1 MRKHFLAIALLL
13 SAANAY
19 SFGDRYHANG
29 AEGGYFSGG
38 LAAMIAGKAPLGGF
52 ELLASGNVLNGWLLA
67 GVHAGIYSGGSPD
80 NYDYSIPNASYKYH
94 AYNIGLNLGARLV
107 YTDNFQLTIHA
118 MAGAETLSLG
128 YKDTSGNC
136 HCGRRY
142 HNLLTDNFLYV
153 RPVVSL
159 NNRRNFTVTA
169 SYNFLFNDDFFSNS
183 KPAFGDNASDFDGPV
198 LSLIWI
204 TNSRYYYHYHAHRH
218 C

>member
-1 MRKHFLAIALLL
+1 MRKHFLVIALLF
-13 SAANAY
+13 SIAKTYA
-19 SFGDRYHANG
+19 FGDRYHANG

-52 ELLASGNVLNGWLLA
+52 ELLVSGNLLNGWLLA
-67 GVHAGIYSGGSPD
+67 GVNAGVYKGESPD
-80 NYDYSIPNASYKYH
+80 SYDYTIPNAAYKYRE
-94 AYNIGLNLGARLV
+94 YNIGVNLGARLV
-107 YTDNFQLTIHA
+107 YTDNFQLTVHA
-118 MAGAETLSLG
+118 MAGAEALALG
-128 YKDTSGNC
+128 YKDTSGDC
-136 HCGRRY
+136 HCGHY
-142 HNLLTDNFLYV
+142 HNLLTDNFWYV

-169 SYNFLFNDDFFSNS
+169 SYNFLFNDDLFSNT

-204 TNSRYYYHYHAHRH
+204 TDRKYHYHYHYHRH

>member
-1 MRKHFLAIALLL
+1 MRKHFLVIALLF
-13 SAANAY
+13 SIANTYA
-19 SFGDRYHANG
+19 FGDRYHANG

-52 ELLASGNVLNGWLLA
+52 ELLTSGNLLNGWLLA
-67 GVHAGIYSGGSPD
+67 GVNAGIYSGESPD
-80 NYDYSIPNASYKYH
+80 NYDYTIANAAYKYR
-94 AYNIGLNLGARLV
+94 AYNIGVNLGARLV

-118 MAGAETLSLG
+118 MAGAETLAFG
-128 YKDTSGNC
+128 YKDTSGDC
-136 HCGRRY
+136 HCGRY
-142 HNLLTDNFLYV
+142 HNLLTDNFWYV

-169 SYNFLFNDDFFSNS
+169 SYNFLFNDDLFSNS

-198 LSLIWI
+198 LSVIWI
-204 TNSRYYYHYHAHRH
+204 TDRKYHYHYHHHRH